1 MKNRRGSGSG
11 KKSGLKKENGF
22 LFLSSVIG
30 KGKKSKKNN
39 PNGLYRIR
47 IDDSNET
54 CYGAGDENRTHVV
67 SLEG

>member
-30 KGKKSKKNN
+30 KGKKSKKKTTRM
-39 PNGLYRIR
+39 GCTEFESMIRMKHAMEQVMRI
-47 IDDSNET
+47 ELT
-54 CYGAGDENRTHVV
+54 
-67 SLEG
+67 